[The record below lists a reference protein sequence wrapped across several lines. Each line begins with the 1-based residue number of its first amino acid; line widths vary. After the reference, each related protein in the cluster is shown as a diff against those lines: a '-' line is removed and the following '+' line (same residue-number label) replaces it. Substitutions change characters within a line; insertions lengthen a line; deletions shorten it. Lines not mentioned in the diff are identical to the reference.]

1 MKYLKYL
8 KASLNSGTSQN
19 VNDEKVK
26 REAVKESSVYVT
38 GSPVYFVG
46 SSVYINGS
54 SNHVK
59 ESSIKEPSIKEPSVY
74 VKESSGYST
83 VFDALFLLVLI
94 SLSGVLL
101 MPSMQTDE
109 QYIAA
114 GYVTSSEMDAY
125 LLESL
130 LSCKLEDFEY
140 EISPLSVLNVSVPEN
155 SVVESP
161 AHTLFGKE
169 QKHRTFADL
178 TTDYLAV
185 SLTLSDNGST
195 VSLNPLAE
203 DYSAQASEAIAVYLD
218 RKVAGRFSYRFE
230 AYWYPVEAF
239 PLGSELIVGEEPPAD
254 AIRQS
259 TKLSMPLYASAPS
272 KDSLLACVNDSLLEA
287 SLNASDEEASRELF
301 RAFNASLD
309 AAALEGAE
317 TIVELLFP
325 SDYSGSV
332 FGEEA
337 DESFETLLYGV
348 SENAKEANSSS
359 TGDEFYAYLSNLLEA
374 GFALDSESYSENV
387 STAELSLFE
396 ALLADHIRA
405 EIRAELEAEFSG
417 EVNETVYAI
426 LEAEDLSEAQA
437 LRDSRIE
444 AIYRQVNPGGARIVL
459 YLWKPF

>member
-1 MKYLKYL
+1 MKPLRTFQ
-8 KASLNSGTSQN
+8 NSGVAQS
-19 VNDEKVK
+19 VNNLEIKG
-26 REAVKESSVYVT
+26 EAAKESSVY
-38 GSPVYFVG
+38 
-46 SSVYINGS
+46 IR
-54 SNHVK
+54 
-59 ESSIKEPSIKEPSVY
+59 ESSA
-74 VKESSGYST
+74 YST

-101 MPSMQTDE
+101 MPSLQADE

-114 GYVTSSEMDAY
+114 GYVTSSELDSY
-125 LLESL
+125 LLESF

-140 EISPLSVLNVSVPEN
+140 EISPLSALNISVPEN

-178 TTDYLAV
+178 TAEYLAI
-185 SLTLSDNGST
+185 SLTLSNNGPT

-203 DYSAQASEAIAVYLD
+203 DYSDQASETIAAYLD

-230 AYWYPVEAF
+230 AYWHPVEAF
-239 PLGSELIVGEEPPAD
+239 PLESELIIGEEPPAD

-272 KDSLLACVNDSLLEA
+272 KDALLACVNDSVLEA
-287 SLNASDEEASRELF
+287 SLNASEEEASTALF
-301 RAFNASLD
+301 QAFNASLD
-309 AAALEGAE
+309 AAALEGEE
-317 TIVELLFP
+317 TAIELLFP
-325 SDYSGSV
+325 SDYLGSV

-348 SENAKEANSSS
+348 SENTGEENSPS
-359 TGDEFYAYLSNLLEA
+359 TEDEFNAYLSDLLET
-374 GFALDSESYSENV
+374 GFTLNSETYSENE
-387 STAELSLFE
+387 STTELSLLE
-396 ALLADHIRA
+396 ALLADHIKE
-405 EIRAELEAEFSG
+405 EIKAELEAEFSG
-417 EVNETVYAI
+417 EINETVYAI

-437 LRDSRIE
+437 LRDTEIKS
-444 AIYRQVNPGGARIVL
+444 IYRQINPGGARIVL